1 MWKEEKNGERLNERE
16 HSVMHVNLLQIEKP
30 LYKPTYKCDYAPQPS
45 WYESSECYVEQCWAM
60 LSNIELGCARLGYY
74 YYGTTNKNNNKAWC
88 NFLHNNQGQ
97 SQIKRTSHISNI
109 PQTLTVNKWKHP
121 NSYPK
126 LTHGWRLTALDLDL
140 LDLIILLY
148 KWHLDVSERAN

>member
-1 MWKEEKNGERLNERE
+1 MLIFYKLRS
-16 HSVMHVNLLQIEKP
+16 HYISQHTSVTMLRNHHGMKAVNAMLS
-30 LYKPTYKCDYAPQPS
+30 C
-45 WYESSECYVEQCWAM
+45 VEQCWAM
-60 LSNIELGCARLGYY
+60 LSNIELGSARLGYY

-97 SQIKRTSHISNI
+97 SQIKRTSHIGNI
-109 PQTLTVNKWKHP
+109 PQTLTVNNWKHP